1 MNQGSMPTQLGA
13 NHKSRNVGLE
23 RATRLNRRRAKDRVA
38 RRFKES
44 LHLGRTRTESG
55 DRSSTSSIAGILKT
69 LKAMGCTS
77 LGPQLSFIGIFS
89 FFSGLAQASILVI
102 ISEFAVNSAQGKTH
116 LVVYGHSVSIDE
128 AIVLCIVLLFIYSGA
143 GIAASVGTSYTYTRT
158 VASIRA
164 KIINAFFRTSW
175 RIQSQER
182 LGHVQ
187 QLLSLNCD
195 KAAEITFAM
204 AVGAPIP
211 SHTDRATSCCIL
223 GKPTFRGV
231 RPRLR
236 TIAVVRPA
244 SLQHLGS
251 QGF

>member
-1 MNQGSMPTQLGA
+1 M
-13 NHKSRNVGLE
+13 
-23 RATRLNRRRAKDRVA
+23 A

-69 LKAMGCTS
+69 LKATG
-77 LGPQLSFIGIFS
+77 LYVARLPQLSFIGIFS

-158 VASIRA
+158 VASTRA

-204 AVGAPIP
+204 AAGLQSLLTLIALLLVAFSVSPLSAAFVLGFGLLLSFACVP
-211 SHTDRATSCCIL
+211 STS
-223 GKPTFRGV
+223 GV
-231 RPRLR
+231 AGLLNAGPR
-236 TIAVVRPA
+236 TAWPWA
-244 SLQHLGS
+244 HW
-251 QGF
+251 